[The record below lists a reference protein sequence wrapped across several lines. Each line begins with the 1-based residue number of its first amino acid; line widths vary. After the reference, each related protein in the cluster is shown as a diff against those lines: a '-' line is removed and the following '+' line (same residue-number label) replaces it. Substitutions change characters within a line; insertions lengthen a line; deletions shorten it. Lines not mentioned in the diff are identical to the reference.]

1 MTDIKDEIGLFTSL
15 LQQQGDIFDQA
26 RCMKELCM
34 RYHYTQSSLARKLG
48 VSQSCVGN
56 KLRLLQFS
64 AREQSQILNLGLTE
78 RHARALLRAKS
89 PQREKLI
96 ATAGNM
102 HLTVQQTEELVEKYT
117 DHTEH
122 TVSDCVG
129 IDSTMN
135 SDSYLTQVQ
144 RGAERLRALG
154 YRTTCLTESGEG
166 WTRISVTIVG

>member
-1 MTDIKDEIGLFTSL
+1 MTDTKDEIELLTSL
-15 LQQQGDIFDQA
+15 LQQQGDMFDQA
-26 RCMKELCM
+26 RCMKHLCIH
-34 RYHYTQSSLARKLG
+34 YHYTQSSLAKKLG

-64 AREQSQILNLGLTE
+64 AQEQSQIREFRLTE
-78 RHARALLRAKS
+78 RHARALLRAKP

-102 HLTVQQTEELVEKYT
+102 HLTVQQTEELVEKYAESTQHIINNPAET
-117 DHTEH
+117 DNA
-122 TVSDCVG
+122 
-129 IDSTMN
+129 IN
-135 SDSYLTQVQ
+135 SESYLSQVQ

-166 WTRISVTIVG
+166 WTRISVTIVE